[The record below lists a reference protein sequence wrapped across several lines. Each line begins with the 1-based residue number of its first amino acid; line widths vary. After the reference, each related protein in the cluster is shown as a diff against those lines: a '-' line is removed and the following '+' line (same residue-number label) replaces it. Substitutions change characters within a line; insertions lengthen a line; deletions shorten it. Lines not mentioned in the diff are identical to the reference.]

1 MAHLHS
7 CPTSRP
13 LGPHLQQRLRWVL
26 LACSQRR
33 RACSCMHAASS
44 AGAMWVCPAPIL
56 ALVTTST
63 GRRAAHTASQRNVQT
78 RSSGLFAALLQSMHK
93 FNPFQLGGS
102 GGSGDPTSTLAA
114 FSSTS
119 TGQGS
124 GQRIPLTAA
133 AHLLQAGASRPGS
146 GSSNAS
152 PHAGL
157 LAARLEALQREP
169 PAWLIDP
176 NQLMLE
182 LTGDGRLLLLGVG
195 HYGAC
200 YRGWLLP
207 QPAGAKAAAA
217 GAGAGAAP
225 PALAKQVAPGG
236 ALATTIGSSE
246 VRVAIKVLNIA
257 DMDAAFF
264 KVGRRDCS
272 VLPAS
277 VRVRAW
283 AVAHLACCYTV
294 PSCVMLCAVCW
305 RLAPAERHIR
315 CCIARA
321 MLCHAVPR
329 YAAHAASPRPP
340 AVPCCAQEA
349 DILHR
354 LGGSPHVVALHGAC
368 VVDQHMVVVM
378 ELMQVG
384 S

>member
-1 MAHLHS
+1 MQ
-7 CPTSRP
+7 P
-13 LGPHLQQRLRWVL
+13 
-26 LACSQRR
+26 
-33 RACSCMHAASS
+33 
-44 AGAMWVCPAPIL
+44 
-56 ALVTTST
+56 
-63 GRRAAHTASQRNVQT
+63 ASQAELDLHRQ
-78 RSSGLFAALLQSMHK
+78 SSFAALLQSQSMHK

-102 GGSGDPTSTLAA
+102 SGSGDPTSTLAA

-119 TGQGS
+119 TGLGS

-169 PAWLIDP
+169 PAWLIDA

-207 QPAGAKAAAA
+207 QPAGAKVAAA
-217 GAGAGAAP
+217 GAGTAAAP
-225 PALAKQVAPGG
+225 PALAKQETPGG

-264 KVGRRDCS
+264 KVGRRERS
-272 VLPAS
+272 EQPAS
-277 VRVRAW
+277 VAMLAW
-283 AVAHLACCYTV
+283 AVACRACCYG
-294 PSCVMLCAVCW
+294 CAV
-305 RLAPAERHIR
+305 LHHAMR
-315 CCIARA
+315 C
-321 MLCHAVPR
+321 ML
-329 YAAHAASPRPP
+329 
-340 AVPCCAQEA
+340 
-349 DILHR
+349 
-354 LGGSPHVVALHGAC
+354 VAC
-368 VVDQHMVVVM
+368 TR
-378 ELMQVG
+378 
-384 S
+384 